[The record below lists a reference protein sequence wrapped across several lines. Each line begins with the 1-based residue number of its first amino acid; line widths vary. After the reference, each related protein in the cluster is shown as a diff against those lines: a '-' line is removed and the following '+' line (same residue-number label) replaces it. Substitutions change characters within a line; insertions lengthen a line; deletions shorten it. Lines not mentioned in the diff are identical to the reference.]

1 MSIVAK
7 IMLGL
12 VAGWAIIQS
21 TWVARH
27 LLRSNVQRSLSE
39 PVNRAPRGR
48 SDEQR
53 EETEHYTRISKIED
67 GIEWI
72 SYLPKDR
79 KHATPILMVHG
90 MWHAAWC
97 WQDWQE
103 LLATWGWE
111 SHAISLPGHG
121 ASPEQRPIRACT
133 LDYYLA
139 FVRDAADSLPI
150 KPVLMGHSLGGALAQ
165 WYLRYVG
172 DLPAVVLV
180 APWALNGGFLAS
192 AWSMT
197 RLDPLGVLLTML
209 TYKAEFAR
217 SPRAAGN
224 LLLGPGAILTPE
236 QLHARLGPESELIQ
250 LQHALP
256 WKAPENLKTPILY
269 LGGEIDATIPEWA
282 GRRSAAAYKA
292 DYVMIEQA
300 AHNLMMEHNYRE
312 TAALIRDWLE
322 QRQLR

>member
-1 MSIVAK
+1 MSKVWSAV
-7 IMLGL
+7 LGL
-12 VAGWAIIQS
+12 VGGWFAVQG
-21 TWVARH
+21 TWVAIQ

-48 SDEQR
+48 SAEQR
-53 EETEHYTRISKIED
+53 EETAHYTRISTIED

-79 KHATPILMVHG
+79 KHETPILMVHG

-97 WQDWQE
+97 WQGWQE

-139 FVRDAADSLPI
+139 FVRDAVDRLPI
-150 KPVLMGHSLGGALAQ
+150 RPILMGHSLGGALTQ

-172 DLPAVVLV
+172 DLPAAVLV

-192 AWSMT
+192 ALSIMKT
-197 RLDPLGVLLTML
+197 DPLGAPLAML
-209 TYKAEFAR
+209 TYKAEYTR
-217 SPRAAGN
+217 SPRAAAN
-224 LLLGPGAILTPE
+224 LLLGKGAIVTPE
-236 QLHARLGPESELIQ
+236 ELHARLGPESILIMI
-250 LQHALP
+250 QHALP
-256 WKAPENLKTPILY
+256 WKPPAHLNTPILY
-269 LGGEIDATIPEWA
+269 LGGEVDATIPEWA

-300 AHNLMMEHNYRE
+300 AHNLMMEHNSRE

-322 QRQLR
+322 QRQLK